1 MSRITIA
8 LAAAAA
14 IAALPAVS
22 GAVPLSVRD
31 SFRIGSSGSVFCSA
45 ETLGVER
52 ALTGMFDRGY
62 NIVCRDAAVPV
73 GKIHALKGSEA
84 ELAQRLAALRAERM
98 DCGPPARETVEGLGQ
113 VEMVDCRL
121 KDADVAYR
129 VYQLVRGGTF
139 YSAEGF
145 AGYDSAVR
153 LGLRSV
159 VADSPVKG
167 EVSIATTG
175 IGDPAALARVQAG
188 ALDPSRALAEA
199 YRRNNSGS
207 YAESAEFFAAVR
219 QGGQGSSAR
228 AEGLVNEAIQKSN
241 IGRHDEA
248 ESLFAR
254 AAPLVGGDP
263 IVARQYRNYRA
274 MHLLNRGDPKAA
286 LEEIAKPVPAGP
298 EDSVETVKQLVI
310 DSSTAERL
318 NAESP
323 ASRGVGKS
331 SSALLPQEKIA
342 ILDGQALQLR
352 GAALRLSGDLAG
364 AASALAA
371 ADAKLAGVRGGRVT
385 SILWMRAQN
394 LADRG
399 AVAEAQGN
407 NAAAEQLFA
416 ASVALLEA
424 NYPDSAVLLS
434 ARGRFAGFLARTGQE
449 ARAETLFREIV
460 KGQASVRASQPTL
473 ARLLAPY
480 LDLLLKKGNDSQAV
494 ADFFEA
500 TQVIVRPGVAETQ
513 ATLAREL
520 SGGSDEAARLF
531 RQSVNLSRQ
540 IERAR
545 LELARLDSTPQASAG
560 DGARMNALR
569 AAIGEAQ
576 REQVATQAKL
586 AEFPRFRAVANSSLS
601 LAELQ
606 KLLGPGEGYYK
617 MTVIGD
623 RVYAM
628 LATPASARAV
638 RIEASAKQLD
648 GEVDSLRETIST
660 VEGGQR
666 MTYALDV
673 GLARQLYVQL
683 FQPFGGEV
691 SAIRHM
697 VFEPDGAMLRLPPN
711 LLLMS
716 DVGIDAYRKRAAAGG
731 DAEFDFTGLQWLGR
745 DRDITTSVSAAA
757 FRDVRS
763 APPSTTPREYL
774 GLGQNAPPPSEAALA
789 AGEDRDCILAPS
801 AWKNP
806 ISPKELMV
814 ARDILAAGNAGR
826 AEVVTGQA
834 FTDSNLKQREDLDE
848 YRVIHFA
855 THGIVTPPQKKCPA
869 QPALLT
875 SFGGQGSDGLLTFR
889 EIFDLKLN
897 ADLVILSAC
906 DTASKASTAATREA
920 GLSSGGDVELDGLV
934 RAFVAAGGRTVL
946 ASHWPVPDD
955 FNATQRLITGLF
967 TAPAGTPVATALRLS
982 QQKLMDDPA
991 TSHPFY
997 WSAFAP
1003 IGDGSV
1009 PVVRKTPQAI
1019 AAR

>member
-14 IAALPAVS
+14 MAALPAVS

-45 ETLGVER
+45 ETLGVDR

-73 GKIHALKGSEA
+73 GRIHALKGTQA
-84 ELAQRLAALRAERM
+84 ELSQRLAALRAERM
-98 DCGPPARETVEGLGQ
+98 DCGAPAREAVEGLGQ
-113 VEMVDCRL
+113 VEIVDCRL

-228 AEGLVNEAIQKSN
+228 A
-241 IGRHDEA
+241 
-248 ESLFAR
+248 
-254 AAPLVGGDP
+254 APLIGGDP
-263 IVARQYRNYRA
+263 IVARQFRNYRA

-286 LEEIAKPVPAGP
+286 LEELAKPVPAAT

-364 AASALAA
+364 AANALAE

-385 SILWMRAQN
+385 SIIWMRAQN

-399 AVAEAQGN
+399 AVAEAQRN
-407 NAAAEQLFA
+407 NAEAEQLFG

-434 ARGRFAGFLARTGQE
+434 ARGRLAGFLARSGQE

-460 KGQASVRASQPTL
+460 KGQMNVGASQPTL
-473 ARLLAPY
+473 ARVLAPY
-480 LDLLLKKGNDSQAV
+480 LDLLLKKGNDPKAA

-500 TQVIVRPGVAETQ
+500 TQVMVRPGVAETQ

-545 LELARLDSTPQASAG
+545 LELARLDSAPQASAG

-601 LAELQ
+601 LPELQ
-606 KLLGPGEGYYK
+606 KLLAPGEGYYK
-617 MTVIGD
+617 MTVVGD
-623 RVYAM
+623 RAYAL

-716 DVGIDAYRKRAAAGG
+716 DVGIDAYRKRAATGG

-763 APPSTTPREYL
+763 APPSATSREYL

-814 ARDILAAGNAGR
+814 ARDILAAGNVGR

-834 FTDSNLKQREDLDE
+834 FTDSGLKQREDLDE